1 MSGEHFFDVAIIGG
15 GISGTSLLYTLA
27 RYTNIKKVALFEK
40 CDEIASLNSNAK
52 SNSQTL
58 HAGDIETNYSL
69 KKALKVKKSAD
80 MLENYARRHGYEN
93 KSIFNFPKMVIAVG
107 NEVPYMKSRYRE
119 FKEHYPYLKFWD
131 KERLGE
137 LEPKLI
143 EGRESD
149 IVSMGST
156 EQFCAMDF
164 GKISKSFVKNAKKQE
179 CDVEVCLQ
187 EEVYSI
193 KERGNVFE
201 LLTSKGT
208 YFAYYVVVDAG
219 SHSLLL
225 ANDMGYGLEYSTLP
239 VGGSFYYAKKQ
250 FINSKVY
257 TVQNPKLPFAAV
269 HADPDIIHNDITRFG
284 PTALALPKLE
294 RYKGADFIDF
304 MKTLN
309 PDKAV
314 FDVFYDLLSDGD
326 IREYMIKNM
335 MYEIP
340 VIRNGLFAKEVQKII
355 PTLGEDDIEYADGI
369 GGLRPQVIDKVNK
382 KLLLGEAKIDTKK
395 GLVFNMTPSPGATSC
410 LSNAKE
416 DAKQICAFLGK
427 KFYKKNFKKELLEV

>member
-1 MSGEHFFDVAIIGG
+1 MSGEHFFDVIIIGG

-27 RYTNIKKVALFEK
+27 RYTDIEKIALFEK

-80 MLENYARRHGYEN
+80 MLENYAHQYGYEN
-93 KSIFNFPKMVIAVG
+93 ESIFKIPKMVVG
-107 NEVPYMKSRYRE
+107 IGAEVPMMRTRYQS
-119 FKEHYPYLKFWD
+119 FKEHYPYLQYWD
-131 KERLGE
+131 KERLCE
-137 LEPKLI
+137 LEPKLV
-143 EGRESD
+143 EGREEN
-149 IVSMGST
+149 IVAMGSS
-156 EQFCAMDF
+156 EQYSAMDF
-164 GKISKSFVKNAKKQE
+164 GKISQSFVDNAKKE
-179 CDVEVCLQ
+179 EAEVEVCLE

-193 KERGNVFE
+193 KELGKDFE
-201 LLTSKGT
+201 LITAQGT
-208 YFAYYVVVDAG
+208 YFAHYVVVDAG

-239 VGGSFYYAKKQ
+239 VGGSFYYATKPY
-250 FINSKVY
+250 IHSKVY

-269 HADPDIIHNDITRFG
+269 HGDPDIINNKITRFG

-314 FDVFYDLLSDGD
+314 FDVFYDLFSDD
-326 IREYMIKNM
+326 EIRDYMIKNM

-340 VIRNGLFAKEVQKII
+340 GIRKGLFAKEVQKII
-355 PTLGEDDIEYADGI
+355 PTLDEDDIEYADGI

-395 GLVFNMTPSPGATSC
+395 GIVFNMTPSPGATSC
-410 LSNAKE
+410 LSNAQK
-416 DAKQICAFLGK
+416 DAKLICTYLGRKFNK
-427 KFYKKNFKKELLEV
+427 KLFKKELLEV